1 MAPEVLRDDP
11 SNEKSDV
18 YSFGVILWELMA
30 LQQPWSDLNPPQV
43 CISCFLQHVDVF
55 SFRSTGSNKFWS
67 YFFSME
73 RHISCFSIF
82 SNYGLNVSQPVYFQ
96 VVAAV
101 GFKGRRLEIPSSV
114 DPKVAAIIESCW
126 AKYLITYLLLCFFPC
141 LVLGSYFDKTAS
153 LFSFFFVFSENPGD
167 DPRLPV
173 SWNPWNHLSRHYH
186 PINSK
191 RKISHSS

>member
-1 MAPEVLRDDP
+1 
-11 SNEKSDV
+11 
-18 YSFGVILWELMA
+18 MA

-153 LFSFFFVFSENPGD
+153 LFSFFLYFQRTLETTLVCQYHGIPETTYPDITTPSTPRGKLVTAHKPFFDIPIEAAIFWRHTQQKGD
-167 DPRLPV
+167 
-173 SWNPWNHLSRHYH
+173 
-186 PINSK
+186 
-191 RKISHSS
+191 